1 MSFKITYAVQN
12 ADMAEVHKAFDAAL
26 VEVHRDKGKVLPT
39 WVAGQART
47 SGPLIEARS
56 PIDTRWVTA
65 SCHVATATDIDDAV
79 KAARAAQPA
88 WARMPWPER
97 VAILNRA
104 ADLISARV
112 MKYGAIT
119 ALEVGKNR
127 LESLGDVE
135 EAADLIRYYASQV
148 EKSDGFVTPLTR
160 LTPNEDVRSVLRPF
174 GVFAVIAPF
183 NFPMA
188 LSAGMSGG
196 ALAAGNAVVLKPS
209 EACPWVAECL
219 HECLMEA
226 GVPAGVFSMLH
237 GTGADVGETLA
248 RHPGIDGLAFTGS
261 TNVGRKLFAIMNDGV
276 NRPALLEMG
285 GKNSCI
291 INEDAD
297 VALAAMGCSKSAFG
311 LSGQKCSALSRVY
324 VHRSLHD
331 EFLRLLTE
339 NASRLAVGDPTDADV
354 YMGPVTNSA
363 AVARYLGAV
372 ESVKAGGGSIVFGGE
387 RLLDGALEHGH
398 FVAPT
403 IASLPADHELYSREL
418 FLPFVGVTPVDS
430 LEEALEL
437 ANATDYGL
445 TAGYYGKGQ
454 AGIDTY
460 LEQIESGCV
469 YVNRGAGATT
479 GAWPGVQAFCGWKGS
494 GSTGKGACGPWYVMQ
509 FLREQSRTQVL

>member
-1 MSFKITYAVQN
+1 MSFKITYSVQN

-26 VEVHRDKGKVLPT
+26 VEAHRDKGRVVPS
-39 WVAGQART
+39 WVAGEART
-47 SGPLIEARS
+47 SGPLIAAHS
-56 PIDTRWVTA
+56 PIDARWVTA
-65 SCHVATATDIDDAV
+65 SCHTATATDIDDAV

-88 WARMPWPER
+88 WAGMPWQER

-104 ADLISARV
+104 ADLISARS
-112 MKYGAIT
+112 MKYGAIM

-135 EAADLIRYYASQV
+135 EAADLIRYYAGQV
-148 EKSDGFVTPLTR
+148 EKADGYVHPLTR
-160 LTPNEDVRSVLRPF
+160 LSPNEDVRSVLRPF

-188 LSAGMSGG
+188 LAAGMSGG

-209 EACPWVAECL
+209 EDSPWVAECF
-219 HECLMEA
+219 HECLVEA

-237 GTGADVGETLA
+237 GTGAEVGEPLA
-248 RHPGIDGLAFTGS
+248 RHPGVNGLAFTGS
-261 TNVGRKLFAIMNDGV
+261 TAVGRRLFAIMNEGT
-276 NRPALLEMG
+276 NRPAILEMG
-285 GKNSCI
+285 GKNACI

-297 VALAAMGCSKSAFG
+297 VALAAEGCWKSAFG

-331 EFLRLLTE
+331 EFVR
-339 NASRLAVGDPTDADV
+339 RLAEHASKVAIGDPTRSDV
-354 YMGPVTNSA
+354 YMGPVINSA
-363 AVARYLGAV
+363 AVTRYLGAV
-372 ESVKAGGGSIVFGGE
+372 ESVKSGGGTIVCGGE
-387 RLLDGALEHGH
+387 RLLEGELEHGH

-403 IASLPADHELYSREL
+403 VASLPADHELYQREL
-418 FLPFVGVTPVDS
+418 FLPFAGVTAVDS
-430 LEEALEL
+430 LDEALQL
-437 ANATDYGL
+437 ANASEYGL
-445 TAGYYGKGQ
+445 TSGYYGKGQ
-454 AGIDTY
+454 QGIDTY
-460 LEQIESGCV
+460 LERIESGCV
-469 YVNRGAGATT
+469 YVNRAAGATT